1 MKGKKWILTAALA
14 ALAISTMAG
23 CGGADEN
30 TQESAQ
36 ESSQETAAES
46 ASETQTQQVVEYG
59 EAAYLDGLNVADY
72 VTLGEYKGLEVS
84 VEAHSVSD
92 ESVQSYIDYVL
103 QNNPSLEEVTG
114 RPVQEGDV
122 VNIDYVGSIDGV
134 EFEGGNTKGNGA
146 DLVIGSHTYIDD
158 FEEQLIG
165 HHPGDSVDVT
175 VTFPEDYGKDELNG
189 KEALFKVTVN
199 GIYK

>member
-84 VEAHSVSD
+84 VEAPSVSD

-122 VNIDYVGSIDGV
+122 VNIDYVGKIDGV
-134 EFEGGNTKGNGA
+134 AFDGGTAEGY
-146 DLVIGSHTYIDD
+146 DLEIGSGSFIDG
-158 FEEQLIG
+158 FEDGLIG
-165 HHPGDSVDVT
+165 AEVGETRDVQT
-175 VTFPEDYGKDELNG
+175 TFPEDYRSAEVAGKMLS
-189 KEALFKVTVN
+189 LPLP
-199 GIYK
+199 

>member
-59 EAAYLDGLNVADY
+59 EAAYLDGLLVADY
-72 VTLGEYKGLEVS
+72 VRLGEY
-84 VEAHSVSD
+84 
-92 ESVQSYIDYVL
+92 
-103 QNNPSLEEVTG
+103 
-114 RPVQEGDV
+114 
-122 VNIDYVGSIDGV
+122 
-134 EFEGGNTKGNGA
+134 
-146 DLVIGSHTYIDD
+146 
-158 FEEQLIG
+158 
-165 HHPGDSVDVT
+165 
-175 VTFPEDYGKDELNG
+175 
-189 KEALFKVTVN
+189 
-199 GIYK
+199 

>member
-84 VEAHSVSD
+84 VEAPSVSD

-122 VNIDYVGSIDGV
+122 VNIDYVGKIDGV
-134 EFEGGNTKGNGA
+134 AFDGGTAEGY
-146 DLVIGSHTYIDD
+146 DLEIGSGFFIDG
-158 FEEQLIG
+158 FEDGLIG
-165 HHPGDSVDVT
+165 MYRPRSRRIT
-175 VTFPEDYGKDELNG
+175 VLRKWREKMLSLPL
-189 KEALFKVTVN
+189 L
-199 GIYK
+199 